1 MVTVCIVGRPN
12 VGKST
17 LFNRLL
23 GRRVAITAP
32 TAGVT
37 RDAVHETVTRDGRTF
52 ALVDTGGLGESPD
65 ELAREVF
72 ERSRRTLMR
81 ADVVVFVT
89 DVTELGPEDR
99 ELAALVRRADRPTLL
114 AVNKVDSE
122 ARVAALAEHWSLGF
136 EHLVA
141 VSAAHGRGI
150 DELWERLAALLSD
163 VAVPRDHS
171 GSDRA
176 VTLAIVGRPNS
187 GKSSLLNRLIGDD
200 RALVSDLAGTTR
212 DTVRARFS
220 RRGVAYEV
228 VDTAGLRR
236 TRRVRDA
243 VEFYSVTRAIE
254 AIERSELALLL
265 IDATRGMED
274 QDKKIATEIADRG
287 RGVVVGLNKWDLMQG
302 PANQLEAVID
312 RIRFLFPVFSHV
324 PVLPLSAH
332 TGEGID
338 RMLTML
344 AAVRGELYRRVDTG
358 PLNQALERWVA
369 RTPPP
374 SGKKPYKVRYMTQV
388 GTNPVRFIAF
398 VNRPRGFPEFY
409 RRFLINQLRATFGFH
424 HVPLLLEIRGC

>member
-52 ALVDTGGLGESPD
+52 SLVDTGGLGESPD

-72 ERSRRTLMR
+72 ERSRRTLAR

-89 DVTELGPEDR
+89 DVTDLVPEDR

-150 DELWERLAALLSD
+150 DELWERLATLLGG
-163 VAVPRDHS
+163 VAAPRDRN
-171 GSDRA
+171 GSDCV

-200 RALVSDLAGTTR
+200 RALVSDRAGTTR

-220 RRGVAYEV
+220 RRGVVYEV

-236 TRRVRDA
+236 ARRVRDA

-302 PANQLEAVID
+302 PANQLEAVVD

-338 RMLTML
+338 RLLTML

-374 SGKKPYKVRYMTQV
+374 SGKKPYKVRYITQV

-424 HVPLLLEIRGC
+424 HVPLLLEIRGR